1 MPNFFDAAKDAI
13 EHTADAAS
21 EAADDVAEALQ
32 AAVDEVGDEVAAH
45 VPAPA
50 DLSAPHSFASD
61 ASIGSN
67 TPIFNVGA
75 PDLMVQAPT
84 YDVQGPSGSFR
95 VGDMSVD
102 IDIDNVTPGD
112 ATQQGGVVVGGSR
125 ITIGVDA
132 PGLDATVTGEEVFT
146 TNPMVVGVVPKIGG
160 PALGGSA
167 DINISPDELPSLPDV
182 TTPAVTIPAV
192 TFPDVSFPAP
202 VGPPTI
208 EIVPPTFAAPDLL
221 AAQVMDAGM
230 VAPGFLDVGHT
241 PTPAAPSGIPV
252 PYPNVADIELPDV
265 PTSATLE
272 IDLGNLG
279 AGSPVPVL
287 GAPDVLLEDPDALDL
302 PDLQATVGELDTSLG
317 IDPIVPGDPTAH
329 GGVVVGGAEIGADLS
344 APGVDAEVDLE
355 AVAIVDPMIT
365 GIVPDLGGVAVGGE
379 ATVEVTPVEFDEP
392 EVAASQFEQDLAAID
407 DTAEQFDIFD

>member
-1 MPNFFDAAKDAI
+1 
-13 EHTADAAS
+13 
-21 EAADDVAEALQ
+21 
-32 AAVDEVGDEVAAH
+32 
-45 VPAPA
+45 
-50 DLSAPHSFASD
+50 
-61 ASIGSN
+61 
-67 TPIFNVGA
+67 
-75 PDLMVQAPT
+75 
-84 YDVQGPSGSFR
+84 
-95 VGDMSVD
+95 
-102 IDIDNVTPGD
+102 
-112 ATQQGGVVVGGSR
+112 
-125 ITIGVDA
+125 
-132 PGLDATVTGEEVFT
+132 
-146 TNPMVVGVVPKIGG
+146 
-160 PALGGSA
+160 
-167 DINISPDELPSLPDV
+167 
-182 TTPAVTIPAV
+182 VTIPAV

-365 GIVPDLGGVAVGGE
+365 GIVPDVGGVAVGGE

>member
-1 MPNFFDAAKDAI
+1 
-13 EHTADAAS
+13 
-21 EAADDVAEALQ
+21 
-32 AAVDEVGDEVAAH
+32 
-45 VPAPA
+45 
-50 DLSAPHSFASD
+50 APHSFASD

-167 DINISPDELPSLPDV
+167 DINVSPDELPSLPDV

>member
-1 MPNFFDAAKDAI
+1 M
-13 EHTADAAS
+13 
-21 EAADDVAEALQ
+21 Q
-32 AAVDEVGDEVAAH
+32 AAVDEAGGQVAAD
-45 VPAPA
+45 VPALP